1 MKPVIDIS
9 CSVIPFLLAP
19 ARTSPVPGR
28 DNSFIH
34 AQTLQ
39 LMEQNLNKGRPSID
53 NLNLVE
59 YLHVLGIDPIATRPN
74 ETDYRSPFDDDSRAI
89 MTVYHD
95 SNRFVDIGSGLE
107 GTLTEFACHLFGC
120 SPEELCEDVVR
131 YRLYMVGKHAVT
143 GSNET
148 Q

>member
-1 MKPVIDIS
+1 
-9 CSVIPFLLAP
+9 
-19 ARTSPVPGR
+19 
-28 DNSFIH
+28 
-34 AQTLQ
+34 
-39 LMEQNLNKGRPSID
+39 MEQNLNKGRTSID

-74 ETDYRSPFDDDSRAI
+74 ETDYRSPFDDNSHSI
-89 MTVYHD
+89 MTVYRD

>member
-1 MKPVIDIS
+1 LSLIKPVIDIS

-19 ARTSPVPGR
+19 ARISPVPGR

-39 LMEQNLNKGRPSID
+39 LMEQNLNKGCTSID

-74 ETDYRSPFDDDSRAI
+74 ETDYRSPFDDESHAI

-95 SNRFVDIGSGLE
+95 SNRFEDIGSGLK
-107 GTLTEFACHLFGC
+107 GTLSDFACHLFGC
-120 SPEELCEDVVR
+120 SPEELSGDVAR
-131 YRLYMVGKHAVT
+131 YRLYLVGKHAAAL
-143 GSNET
+143 S
-148 Q
+148 